1 MGLISSV
8 LLALRVQRNPS
19 VLLLGRQG
27 GAARPAF
34 PCRGWEQPL
43 REGGKKRDRGGA
55 ARQRPWDEAG
65 ALAVDGWAV
74 MTWQAGAGEEVRG
87 AELAPARARA

>member
-43 REGGKKRDRGGA
+43 REGGKSVTVAEPPGSGHGMRLEL
-55 ARQRPWDEAG
+55 WLWMAG
-65 ALAVDGWAV
+65 L
-74 MTWQAGAGEEVRG
+74 
-87 AELAPARARA
+87 